1 MTERELTLLEMLPS
15 CERIAR
21 EAGGIA
27 LSGYRRGTPISK
39 KGALDLVTEYD
50 LASEAH
56 ILRELGLLFP
66 EIAVIAEES
75 HQHAR
80 AVNEDE
86 LTFYVDPIDGTMNFA
101 HGHPFFCVSIGLCRG
116 GVPLL
121 GVVHAPALSITWTC
135 AGPGTAQRNGEA
147 CRVAERKDVIDFLC
161 ATGFPQDRAT
171 NPDNNYREFA
181 FIKDRVRGI
190 RRCGSAA
197 IDLALVADGT
207 YDVYWEQ
214 RLKPWDMAAGAALVL
229 AASGRLRGYAG
240 GEADVRSGSLI
251 AASSAAFV
259 PFAEMFDAV
268 RSTVTS

>member
-1 MTERELTLLEMLPS
+1 MTERSLTDMLPI

-21 EAGGIA
+21 EAGAIA
-27 LSGYRRGTPISK
+27 LAGYRRGTVVNK
-39 KGALDLVTEYD
+39 KGAIDLVTEFD

-56 ILRELGLLFP
+56 ILKELTLAFP

-75 HQHAR
+75 HHTAR
-80 AVNEDE
+80 AVSDSE
-86 LTFYVDPIDGTMNFA
+86 LAFYVDPIDGTMNFA
-101 HGHPFFCVSIGLCRG
+101 HGHPFFCVSIGLCRA

-121 GVVHAPALSITWTC
+121 GVVHAPALQVTWTC
-135 AGPGTAQRNGEA
+135 AGPSSAQRNGEP
-147 CRVAERKDVIDFLC
+147 CRVAERREPIDLLC

-171 NPDNNYREFA
+171 NPDNNYREFMY
-181 FIKDRVRGI
+181 IKDRVRGI

-229 AASGRLRGYAG
+229 AANGKLRAYQG
-240 GEADVRSGSLI
+240 GAADIRSGNLI
-251 AASSAAFV
+251 AASEAAYEPFV
-259 PFAEMFDAV
+259 DMFDTV
-268 RSTVTS
+268 RRTVNS